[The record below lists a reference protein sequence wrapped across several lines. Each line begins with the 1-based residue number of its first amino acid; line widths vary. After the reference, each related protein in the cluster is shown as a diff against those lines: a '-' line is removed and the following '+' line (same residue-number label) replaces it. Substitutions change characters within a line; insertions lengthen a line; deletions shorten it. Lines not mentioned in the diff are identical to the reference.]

1 MRCSVL
7 LIRCS
12 SASKPFACYVSLQG
26 VHYHEGMQAG
36 ENTLNALCSR
46 LVTRGMAR
54 RGGYSQEG
62 FLED

>member
-1 MRCSVL
+1 MHCAHADCSFNAKP
-7 LIRCS
+7 
-12 SASKPFACYVSLQG
+12 SAPLFPQG

-36 ENTLNALCSR
+36 ENTLNALCTR
-46 LVTRGMAR
+46 VVTRGMAR